1 MDLLFHIFFQP
12 HKIYYL
18 IQSNK
23 RKVNRILLSHKIK
36 DARDYNKCLFYVSN
50 SNYSCNESLS
60 SCWVHSQCILPPAT
74 LKKKQKLQLTKELK
88 KKEKKKKNPN
98 ISRIRTN
105 ILLDE
110 FKIILKTIK
119 IENMIG
125 YLLLRRDP
133 S

>member
-1 MDLLFHIFFQP
+1 MRSTSNGAKKPLR
-12 HKIYYL
+12 IYYL

-74 LKKKQKLQLTKELK
+74 FKKKQKLQLMKEFK
-88 KKEKKKKNPN
+88 KKKKNPN

-119 IENMIG
+119 IENMID

>member
-1 MDLLFHIFFQP
+1 M
-12 HKIYYL
+12 
-18 IQSNK
+18 
-23 RKVNRILLSHKIK
+23 
-36 DARDYNKCLFYVSN
+36 
-50 SNYSCNESLS
+50 
-60 SCWVHSQCILPPAT
+60 
-74 LKKKQKLQLTKELK
+74 KEL
-88 KKEKKKKNPN
+88 KKKKNPN